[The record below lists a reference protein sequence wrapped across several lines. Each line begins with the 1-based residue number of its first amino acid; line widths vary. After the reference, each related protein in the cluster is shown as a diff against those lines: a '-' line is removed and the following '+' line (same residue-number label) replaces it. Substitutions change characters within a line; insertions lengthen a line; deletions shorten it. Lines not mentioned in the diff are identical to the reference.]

1 MLFRAPKLVYK
12 ALDFNSIRARIDAR
26 RFNGRM
32 AFVPEGQNRA
42 WLLGVERGSPGP
54 KGLKSLAQ
62 SLPWV
67 FGLTPEALKHST
79 RCRLLMPGGR
89 PPADEA
95 PRTYS
100 EMPVA
105 LQGASRWG
113 VSQGKPWAK
122 LSWPVGPKTRPYPH
136 PSSRVMSKLQSRHF
150 VPGYDQSVPPGQ
162 KPFACRSA

>member
-32 AFVPEGQNRA
+32 AFVPEGQNCA

-62 SLPWV
+62 VLPWV

-89 PPADEA
+89 PLMRPKEHI
-95 PRTYS
+95 PKCRW
-100 EMPVA
+100 P
-105 LQGASRWG
+105 LQGSLRWG